1 MARFVKEYANSK
13 IKRIESNDLMQD
25 KYKQESISKIRKA
38 EKLFNQYMLSVDE
51 TMRII
56 SES

>member
-1 MARFVKEYANSK
+1 MARFVKEYASDK
-13 IKRIESNDLMQD
+13 IKRLESNDLMQD

>member
-1 MARFVKEYANSK
+1 MNRFVKEYASDK
-13 IKRIESNDLMQD
+13 IKRLESNDLMQD

-38 EKLFNQYMLSVDE
+38 EKLFNQCMLSADE